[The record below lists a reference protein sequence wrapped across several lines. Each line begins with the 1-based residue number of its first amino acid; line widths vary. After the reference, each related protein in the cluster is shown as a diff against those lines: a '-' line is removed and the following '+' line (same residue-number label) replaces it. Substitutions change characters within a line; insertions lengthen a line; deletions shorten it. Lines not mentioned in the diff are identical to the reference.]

1 MQQKPIAACLLALM
15 VLIIVIVVAFA
26 CRSDGRNASV
36 SPPEFLSTTSFSD
49 KNPRV
54 MEVEIATA
62 PS

>member
-15 VLIIVIVVAFA
+15 VLIIVIVIAFA
-26 CRSDGRNASV
+26 CRSDSSDTYAA
-36 SPPEFLSTTSFSD
+36 PEILSTTSFSY
-49 KNPRV
+49 KTPRV